1 MEQPS
6 NQPTQF
12 KRRAKSH
19 LHPLSGLWVFAI
31 DNVFFGTTMVTGG
44 LTLPLSCALA
54 CCAGTLGVLFFQK
67 VLARDSFGQTIR
79 KAFIAGV
86 ICGLPFSIAGT
97 VYGGWILT
105 IAGLS
110 RKNNPDNDQPS
121 ESQEDNNASH

>member
-1 MEQPS
+1 MEQTS
-6 NQPTQF
+6 NQPTQS

-79 KAFIAGV
+79 KALIAGV

-105 IAGLS
+105 MAGLS
-110 RKNNPDNDQPS
+110 RKNDPDSDQS
-121 ESQEDNNASH
+121 SNSQEDNNTSH

>member
-6 NQPTQF
+6 NQPTQS

-19 LHPLSGLWVFAI
+19 LHPLSALWVFAI
-31 DNVFFGTTMVTGG
+31 DNVFFGATMVTGG

-67 VLARDSFGQTIR
+67 VLARESFGQAIR
-79 KAFIAGV
+79 KALLAGV

-97 VYGGWILT
+97 FYGSWVLT
-105 IAGLS
+105 MAGLR
-110 RKNNPDNDQPS
+110 RKNEPDSDQPP